1 MKMIGIS
8 GAILGIL
15 LFILLSVFVFCSM
28 IINSRF
34 DDDDKKR

>member
-1 MKMIGIS
+1 MKIIGIS
-8 GAILGIL
+8 GVILSIL